1 MTTMFATPKVVND
14 TNWYPDSGASNHVT
28 FDATNLM
35 TKVEYYKSNQVH
47 IGNSMGLS
55 IKHVGQSVFSSPY
68 TSRILSLKQLLHV
81 PTITK
86 NLLSVSKF
94 TYANDVFFEFHS
106 HSYFVK
112 DQTSKTVLLRS

>member
-47 IGNSMGLS
+47 I
-55 IKHVGQSVFSSPY
+55 
-68 TSRILSLKQLLHV
+68 
-81 PTITK
+81 
-86 NLLSVSKF
+86 
-94 TYANDVFFEFHS
+94 
-106 HSYFVK
+106 
-112 DQTSKTVLLRS
+112 